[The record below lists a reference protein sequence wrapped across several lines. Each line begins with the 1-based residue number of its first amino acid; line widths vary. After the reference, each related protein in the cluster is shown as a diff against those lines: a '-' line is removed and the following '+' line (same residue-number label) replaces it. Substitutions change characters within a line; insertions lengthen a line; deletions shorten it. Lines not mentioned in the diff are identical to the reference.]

1 MTITED
7 DVRAAE
13 ERMEAR
19 LKDSP
24 AATEAHFDGK
34 NVIVKLSNGK
44 EFNFNPAKVQ
54 GLERASARELKYIE
68 LSPFGDGLYFP
79 ELDVDLYVPALL
91 KGIFGSK
98 AWMKA
103 HH

>member
-13 ERMEAR
+13 ERMEAKLR
-19 LKDSP
+19 HSP
-24 AATEAHFDGK
+24 MATEAHFDGK
-34 NVIVKLSNGK
+34 NVIVKLSNGE
-44 EFNFNPAKVQ
+44 EFHFNPTKVQ
-54 GLERASARELKYIE
+54 GLEQASARELKLIE

-79 ELDVDLYVPALL
+79 ALDVDLYVPALI

-98 AWMKA
+98 AWMNA
-103 HH
+103 RH